1 MTEYHQYGV
10 TLSEGQAENIYN
22 AHKKGT
28 GVTIRLTKINLQGE
42 HKLPLTQTQI
52 NQIKKAKNGVQLNL
66 SETQLKQLK
75 QLEQLEKN
83 GGFLPLAALIPLIFG
98 GIGAAGGLAGGIS
111 SAVSAVKSNAEQAR
125 HNRTVE
131 EQLKAGSGV
140 VSDTVGKI
148 PILGTFLAPLL
159 QKLSLGIEDCNQIN
173 NGGCVC
179 HDGYKIKQRGKGLY
193 LEPEGSGLFLGPR
206 R

>member
-1 MTEYHQYGV
+1 MTEYHDYGV
-10 TLSEGQAENIYN
+10 TLSEGQAKNIVN
-22 AHKKGT
+22 AYKKGS

-52 NQIKKAKNGVQLNL
+52 NKIKKAKNGVQLNL

-75 QLEQLEKN
+75 AIEKN
-83 GGFLPLAALIPLIFG
+83 GGFIPLLSLIPIIASAL
-98 GIGAAGGLAGGIS
+98 GAAGGLAGGIS
-111 SAVSAVKSNAEQAR
+111 SAVSAGKSNAEQAR
-125 HNRTVE
+125 HNRAVE

-148 PILGTFLAPLL
+148 PILGSILGPVL
-159 QKLSLGIEDCNQIN
+159 QKLGLGIEDCNKIK

-179 HDGYKIKQRGKGLY
+179 RDGYKIKQRGSGLY
-193 LEPEGSGLFLGPR
+193 LEPEGSGLFLGLR
-206 R
+206 RE

>member
-10 TLSEGQAENIYN
+10 NLSKGQADKICN

-28 GVTIRLTKINLQGE
+28 GVTIRLTTLNLQGD

-52 NQIKKAKNGVQLNL
+52 NKIKKAKNGVQLNL
-66 SETQLKQLK
+66 SETQLKHM
-75 QLEQLEKN
+75 EKN
-83 GGFLPLAALIPLIFG
+83 GGFIPLLSLIPIIASAL
-98 GIGAAGGLAGGIS
+98 GAAGGLAGGIS
-111 SAVSAVKSNAEQAR
+111 SAVSAGKSNAEQAR
-125 HNRTVE
+125 HNRAVE

-148 PILGTFLAPLL
+148 PILGTILAPLL
-159 QKLSLGIEDCNQIN
+159 QKLGLGIEDCNKIK

-179 HDGYKIKQRGKGLY
+179 CDGYKIKQRGKGLY
-193 LEPEGSGLFLGPR
+193 LEPEGSGLFLGPKR
-206 R
+206 

>member
-10 TLSEGQAENIYN
+10 NLSKGQADKICN

-28 GVTIRLTKINLQGE
+28 GVTIRLTKLNLQGD

-52 NQIKKAKNGVQLNL
+52 NKIKKAKNGVQLNL
-66 SETQLKQLK
+66 SETQLKHLK
-75 QLEQLEKN
+75 MVEKN
-83 GGFLPLAALIPLIFG
+83 GGFIPLLSLIPIIASAL
-98 GIGAAGGLAGGIS
+98 GAAGGVAGGIA
-111 SAVSAVKSNAEQAR
+111 SAVSAGKSNAEQAR
-125 HNRTVE
+125 HNRAVE

-148 PILGTFLAPLL
+148 PILGTILAPLL
-159 QKLSLGIEDCNQIN
+159 QKLGLGIEDCNKIK

-179 HDGYKIKQRGKGLY
+179 RDGYKIKQHGRGLY

>member
-1 MTEYHQYGV
+1 MTEYHQYSV
-10 TLSEGQAENIYN
+10 TLSRGQAENIYN
-22 AHKKGT
+22 AHKKGS
-28 GVTIRLTKINLQGE
+28 GVTIRLTKINLQGD

-52 NQIKKAKNGVQLNL
+52 NKIKKAKNGVQLNL

-75 QLEQLEKN
+75 QLEQLEQLEKN

-148 PILGTFLAPLL
+148 PILGTILAPLL
-159 QKLSLGIEDCNQIN
+159 QKLGLGIEDCNKVK

-179 HDGYKIKQRGKGLY
+179 CDVIK
-193 LEPEGSGLFLGPR
+193 
-206 R
+206 

>member
-10 TLSEGQAENIYN
+10 NLSEGQEKTIHDAC
-22 AHKKGT
+22 KKGT
-28 GVTIRLTKINLQGE
+28 GATIRLTKLNLHGDF
-42 HKLPLTQTQI
+42 KLPLTQTQI
-52 NQIKKAKNGVQLNL
+52 NKIKKAKNGVQLNL
-66 SETQLKQLK
+66 SETQLKHM
-75 QLEQLEKN
+75 EKT
-83 GGFLPLAALIPLIFG
+83 GGFIPLLTLIPIIASAL
-98 GIGAAGGLAGGIS
+98 GAAGGLAGGIS
-111 SAVSAVKSNAEQAR
+111 SAVSASKSNAEQAR
-125 HNRTVE
+125 HNRAVE

-148 PILGTFLAPLL
+148 PILGAILGPLM
-159 QKLSLGIEDCNQIN
+159 QKLGLGIEDCNKIK

-179 HDGYKIKQRGKGLY
+179 RDGYKIKQHGSGLY